1 MPAVELIPYIGSV
14 VIMPITLE
22 LSDVTSALS
31 SGHGNEIVVKRR
43 IKGMV
48 LSVQNEDYEI
58 PLGLENFD

>member
-22 LSDVTSALS
+22 LSDVTSAIG
-31 SGHGNEIVVKRR
+31 SGHGNEIIVKRR

-48 LSVQNEDYEI
+48 LSVKNEECAI